1 MTSNIKTLEL
11 AKLYEQQGYYKDA
24 LDIYLYLDE
33 QNTGTEFQE
42 GIKRLEPKIT
52 ESGDETSEK
61 ISGLCEE
68 WVRLLIMRFR
78 LDNCM
83 AFN

>member
-33 QNTGTEFQE
+33 QNTGTELQE
-42 GIKRLEPKIT
+42 GIKRLEAQMT

>member
-1 MTSNIKTLEL
+1 MTTNIKTLEL

-24 LDIYLYLDE
+24 LDIYLHLDE
-33 QNTGTEFQE
+33 QNTSAELQE
-42 GIKRLEPKIT
+42 GIKRLEAQMA
-52 ESGDETSEK
+52 ESGNQTSEK